1 MINKIEA
8 IGIGLSIGAMAL
20 ALFLLRA
27 DEGLKAVPENQSAA
41 IIVAEGEDDRTA
53 LGNALSEATD
63 SAGNINRMIIE
74 DITTGTGE
82 EVGAGDSVTVNYI
95 GALQNGQ
102 QFDNSYTKGAPFT
115 FTVGEGKVIK
125 GWDQGVIGMREGG
138 QRILVVPS
146 ELAYGEKGFGPIPG
160 NATLI
165 FTIELVGIN

>member
-63 SAGNINRMIIE
+63 SAGNINRMIID